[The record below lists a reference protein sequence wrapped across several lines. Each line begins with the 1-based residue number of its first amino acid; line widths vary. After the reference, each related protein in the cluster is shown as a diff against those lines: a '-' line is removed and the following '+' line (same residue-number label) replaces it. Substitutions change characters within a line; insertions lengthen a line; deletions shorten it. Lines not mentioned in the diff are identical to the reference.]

1 MNISIITF
9 TDKGAE
15 LAERIRQSWHN
26 YYGCQPELASDLKNA
41 KITIENRHQK
51 TNEKQ
56 GSQSPAEAR
65 KSLSDWT
72 RQQFAEKNAVV
83 VIGACGIAVRM
94 IAPFVSDKLSDS
106 PVVSLDEAGTFVIPL
121 LSGHMGG
128 ANELAEQI
136 AEQIGAIPVITTA
149 TDVNQTFAVDVFAK
163 KCGLSIYNRDGIAK
177 VSTKVL
183 EGKMA
188 DIVISSQHTE
198 LEQGI
203 LGLQPKEYVIGIGC
217 RKGKSFEELDWFIRK
232 WLAHAKVEKKL
243 IRAMASIDLKK
254 GEEGLLRWCAANRIP
269 FQTYPAETLRQ
280 VKGDFSESSFV
291 KEKTGVDNV
300 CERAAMK
307 AAGESGTFVLRKV
320 AENGMTIAIVKYDWK
335 LEREL
340 SKEYRIDE
348 K

>member
-1 MNISIITF
+1 
-9 TDKGAE
+9 
-15 LAERIRQSWHN
+15 
-26 YYGCQPELASDLKNA
+26 
-41 KITIENRHQK
+41 
-51 TNEKQ
+51 
-56 GSQSPAEAR
+56 
-65 KSLSDWT
+65 
-72 RQQFAEKNAVV
+72 
-83 VIGACGIAVRM
+83 M

-188 DIVISSQHTE
+188 DIVISSQYTE

-217 RKGKSFEELDWFIRK
+217 RKGKRFEELDQFIRK

-254 GEEGLLRWCAANRIP
+254 EEEGLLRWCAANRIP

-307 AAGESGTFVLRKV
+307 AAGESGIFVLRKV

-340 SKEYRIDE
+340 SKEYRIGE